1 MSGKV
6 SGIYAKRRARV
17 LKALNGGVAIL
28 PAAPEQVR
36 SNDTHYP
43 YRQDSDFYYLT
54 GFTEPGAVLVL
65 DAGAPKHR
73 FVLYVQPKN
82 PDMERWTGR
91 RSGVKGARSKFG
103 TDAAREVERFYTD
116 LPTLL
121 KGRDRVF
128 LKVGADPHLEEKITG
143 HMADFRGR
151 GRAGETGPS
160 GIVDI
165 SPVLAEMRLFKADD
179 EIALMDQA
187 AAATAAGHLE
197 AMRTTRPGMYEYQVQ
212 AGIEYRFCQAG
223 ALFPAYA
230 TICGSGAN
238 ATILHYVENNRRMKK
253 GDLLLIDAG
262 AEVGG
267 YAGDVTRTLPVGG
280 HYSEAQL
287 AVYQVVLAA
296 QKAAVRKVKPGISF
310 NAIHQ
315 AAVRALTD
323 GLIRLGLVEGPL
335 AKAIKTGAYKRFYMH
350 RTSHW
355 LGLDVHDV
363 GAYYLSEKKG
373 RGDNSRLL
381 EAGMVL
387 TVEPGLYIDPDP
399 DIPAAYR
406 GIGIRIEDDV
416 LVTKDGYRVLT
427 EKIPREPHDIE
438 RVMAG
443 DD

>member
-1 MSGKV
+1 MKSKV
-6 SGIYAKRRARV
+6 NGIYAKRREQV
-17 LKALNGGVAIL
+17 LGALSGGVAIF
-28 PAAPEQVR
+28 PAAPEQIR
-36 SNDTHYP
+36 SGDTHYP

-54 GFTEPGAVLVL
+54 GFTEPGAMLVL
-65 DAGAPKHR
+65 DAGAPKHP
-73 FVLYVQPKN
+73 FILYVQPKN

-91 RSGVKGARSKFG
+91 RAGVSGARGRFG
-103 TDAAREVERFYTD
+103 ADIAREADRFDAD
-116 LPTLL
+116 LPELL
-121 KGRDRVF
+121 KGRERVF
-128 LKVGADPHLEEKITG
+128 LKVGADQPLEEKITG

-151 GRAGETGPS
+151 SRAGESGPS

-165 SPVLAEMRLFKADD
+165 SPVLAEMRLFKSAD

-212 AGIEYRFCQAG
+212 AGIEYRFRQAG
-223 ALFPAYA
+223 AAFPAYT
-230 TICGSGAN
+230 TICGSGIN
-238 ATILHYVENNRRMKK
+238 ATVLHYVENSRRMRK

-280 HYSEAQL
+280 RYSEAQL
-287 AVYQVVLAA
+287 AVYEVVLSA
-296 QKAAVRKVKPGISF
+296 QKAAVRKIRPGVSF
-310 NAIHQ
+310 NSVHQ
-315 AAVRALTD
+315 AAVRKLTE
-323 GLIRLGLVEGPL
+323 GLIRLGLIKGPL
-335 AKAIKTGAYKRFYMH
+335 SKALKEHAYKRFYMH

-363 GAYYLSEKKG
+363 GAYYLSKKKG
-373 RGDNSRLL
+373 RGDNSRQL
-381 EAGMVL
+381 AQGMVL
-387 TVEPGLYIDPDP
+387 TVEPGLYIDSDP
-399 DIPAAYR
+399 DIPKPYR

-416 LVTKDGYRVLT
+416 LVTRDGHRVLT
-427 EKIPREPHDIE
+427 EQIPREPHDIE